1 MSSPDLLELFCC
13 ILGDKSQ
20 NVFPIEIASDK
31 NIGTL
36 KKFIKNEKQPIFD
49 HIPADNLALYKITV
63 TEATLDDA
71 LKKIKINLENLENLE
86 NLWPIF
92 KLSRAFPLPLADG
105 EFYVVIVQPPGGE
118 FKCSLRC
125 WY

>member
-31 NIGTL
+31 NVGTL

-49 HIPADNLALYKITV
+49 HIPADNLALYKITI
-63 TEATLDDA
+63 TEAMLDDA
-71 LKKIKINLENLENLE
+71 LKSINLENLENLE
-86 NLWPIF
+86 KLQPIF
-92 KLSRAFPLPLADG
+92 KLSWAFLLPLANG
-105 EFYVVIVQPPGGE
+105 ERHY
-118 FKCSLRC
+118 CMAS
-125 WY
+125 WW